1 MFARRYPFGSPTLM
15 GAFAFGFSG
24 AVGGWLGFTL
34 LGAWKLPKSA
44 RGLDVGMVL
53 ALALGDAVR
62 GTALGR
68 AKKLTWSL
76 TRRTLAPTID
86 RDQL

>member
-1 MFARRYPFGSPTLM
+1 MRPEEGTIVFARRHPFGSPTLM

-53 ALALGDAVR
+53 ALALGDAVLA
-62 GTALGR
+62 TALGR
-68 AKKLTWSL
+68 AKE
-76 TRRTLAPTID
+76 LA
-86 RDQL
+86 

>member
-1 MFARRYPFGSPTLM
+1 VFARRYLFGSPTLM

-24 AVGGWLGFTL
+24 AVGSWLGSTL

-53 ALALGDAVR
+53 ALAIGDAVL
-62 GTALGR
+62 GTALGW
-68 AKKLTWSL
+68 AKKLTWPL
-76 TRRTLAPTID
+76 TPRTLAPTID

>member
-1 MFARRYPFGSPTLM
+1 MFGRRHPFGSPTLM

-24 AVGGWLGFTL
+24 AVEGWLGFTL

-53 ALALGDAVR
+53 ALALGGALL
-62 GTALGR
+62 GTAFSR
-68 AKKLTWSL
+68 AKELTWPL
-76 TRRTLAPTID
+76 TPRTPALTID

>member
-1 MFARRYPFGSPTLM
+1 MFARRNPFGSPTLM

-34 LGAWKLPKSA
+34 LGAWKLPKLA

-53 ALALGDAVR
+53 ALALAVR
-62 GTALGR
+62 CRDGARSGE
-68 AKKLTWSL
+68 KND
-76 TRRTLAPTID
+76 LAID
-86 RDQL
+86 TENSRSDN

>member
-1 MFARRYPFGSPTLM
+1 MFARRYPFGSPTLV
-15 GAFAFGFSG
+15 GAFAFGFSE

-34 LGAWKLPKSA
+34 LGAWILPKSA

-53 ALALGDAVR
+53 ALGGALL

-68 AKKLTWSL
+68 AKK
-76 TRRTLAPTID
+76 RTPPQPED
-86 RDQL
+86 SG

>member
-34 LGAWKLPKSA
+34 LGAWKTPE
-44 RGLDVGMVL
+44 VGSG
-53 ALALGDAVR
+53 A
-62 GTALGR
+62 
-68 AKKLTWSL
+68 
-76 TRRTLAPTID
+76 
-86 RDQL
+86 